1 MEVGFLTQVCL
12 LTLCLL
18 LFLVLY
24 WSLFSQWKKMLSVF
38 FEYRRITSFIDIQTY
53 LMEIDDMIPEY
64 IKMFGIL

>member
-1 MEVGFLTQVCL
+1 
-12 LTLCLL
+12 
-18 LFLVLY
+18 
-24 WSLFSQWKKMLSVF
+24 MLSVF